1 MLLNIFKVGP
11 APALLRILDRLL
23 IRLVA
28 HRSPETVS
36 GYMTSLSSSPD
47 HYYFRAQ
54 SGSRERA
61 ESVRGTVLLVLG
73 TWTLMKKYF
82 TPSPLRPTRIELAYS
97 LQNERGPSEDESQR
111 RPPTGTFHQGL
122 QQLVVESGLLPHPN
136 EEEPVGAQSRAE
148 WPYATSLSPDTR
160 FGLHVGLVDSHRI
173 SSRRL
178 NAPKL
183 WSLAGI
189 HIVWTENICRHLLLS
204 KSGARHS
211 LEVFALPCALRTG
224 PRRVL
229 SQAGIPETLGLEVR
243 MSYANLFNPL
253 PASAAHRK
261 VFRYLGLRRVCWC
274 LSCASWRLAR
284 RAMHELRS
292 SQAVRGLPYDPE
304 IKELMTREPEH
315 WDQVDFKNL
324 WPRILALDQHL
335 QEARPWNFWVLFRD
349 NRETVQYWTFL

>member
-1 MLLNIFKVGP
+1 MKITSGFSPMLLNIFKVGP

-136 EEEPVGAQSRAE
+136 E
-148 WPYATSLSPDTR
+148 
-160 FGLHVGLVDSHRI
+160 
-173 SSRRL
+173 
-178 NAPKL
+178 
-183 WSLAGI
+183 
-189 HIVWTENICRHLLLS
+189 
-204 KSGARHS
+204 
-211 LEVFALPCALRTG
+211 
-224 PRRVL
+224 
-229 SQAGIPETLGLEVR
+229 
-243 MSYANLFNPL
+243 NLFAIENGNTCIL
-253 PASAAHRK
+253 K
-261 VFRYLGLRRVCWC
+261 IFC
-274 LSCASWRLAR
+274 LCLTNG
-284 RAMHELRS
+284 RS
-292 SQAVRGLPYDPE
+292 VE
-304 IKELMTREPEH
+304 
-315 WDQVDFKNL
+315 
-324 WPRILALDQHL
+324 
-335 QEARPWNFWVLFRD
+335 
-349 NRETVQYWTFL
+349 